1 MEMQG
6 RAADR
11 NRGQLKIFFGYAPGV
26 GKTCA
31 MLQAAQDAR
40 RRGVDVVCGWVD
52 DHGRPGTRSR
62 MGALERLPMMRLPN
76 GAGEFDLDAA
86 LRRRPRLIL
95 LDELNHVNAP
105 LCRHSRRYQ
114 DVEELL
120 NAGIDVNATVNVQHI
135 ESLNDQV
142 AAITGAP
149 ERERIPDEVFD
160 RADQVELVDVEPE
173 DLLERMRAERGD
185 VNWTLETL
193 RALREIALRRCADRV
208 NLLTGEKSAR
218 FHTDEHVLVCLS
230 SAPSNARI
238 IRTAARMAAAFH
250 GGFTALYVETPD
262 FSAMSEADRDRLRA
276 NMRLARQLGATIETV
291 CGDDIPYQIA
301 EFARLSGVSKIVLG
315 RSAAAHKRL
324 IPKPSLTDQL
334 IARAPSMDI
343 YIIPDSASD
352 ADYRPRRSRGPLAGF
367 SPWDI
372 LKSFVVLLGATALSV
387 AFYELGFSEANIIM
401 AYILGVLIT
410 SLVTTHPGYSII
422 SSIASVVIFNY
433 LFTEPRYTLH
443 AYDAGYPVTF
453 VIMFLAAY
461 ITGTLTVRLKNHARQ
476 SAEAAYRTKILF
488 DTDQLLNRAR
498 DRDEIISNL
507 ADQIV
512 KLLNRDVVAYLCEG
526 GELGAPRLFAAQP
539 GALRED
545 MTGEDE
551 RAVAQWVLRN
561 NKHAG
566 ATTDTFS
573 GARCLYLAIRVNQNV
588 YGVVGIA
595 VNGEP
600 LGSFENSVLLSML
613 GEGALALENEKNARE
628 KEAAAILAKNEQL
641 RANLL
646 RSISHDLRTPLT
658 SISGNASNLL
668 TSANDFDE
676 ATKRQLY
683 ADIYDDSM
691 WLINLVENLLSV
703 TRIEEG
709 RMNLNPSA
717 ELMDEV
723 IAEALRHINRR
734 SVEHEISVHS
744 GEDFLLAHMDARLI
758 VQVVINIVDNAV
770 KYTPAGS
777 HIRIET
783 EKAGAWVMVRISD
796 DGPGISDEAKAQVFD
811 MFYSGANQVA
821 DSRRSLGLGLFLCK
835 SIVTAHGGT
844 ITVRDNQPRG
854 TIFEFTLPAE
864 EVQLHE

>member
-86 LRRRPRLIL
+86 LRRRPKLIL
-95 LDELNHVNAP
+95 LDEINHVNAP
-105 LCRHSRRYQ
+105 NCRHSRRYQ

-120 NAGIDVNATVNVQHI
+120 NAGIDVYATVNVQHI

-173 DLLERMRAERGD
+173 DLLERLRAERGD
-185 VNWTLETL
+185 VSWTLETL

-262 FSAMSEADRDRLRA
+262 FAAMSEADRDRLRA

-526 GELGAPRLFAAQP
+526 GELGAPRLFAAQQ
-539 GALRED
+539 GTLRED
-545 MTGEDE
+545 LTGEDE
-551 RAVAQWVLRN
+551 RAVAQWVLKN

-734 SVEHEISVHS
+734 SVEHEISVSS
-744 GEDFLLAHMDARLI
+744 GEDFILAHMDARLI
-758 VQVVINIVDNAV
+758 VQVVINIVDNAI

-777 HIRIET
+777 HIRIAT
-783 EKAGAWVMVRISD
+783 EKAGDWVMVRISD

-844 ITVRDNQPRG
+844 ISVRDNQPHG

>member
-1 MEMQG
+1 MEKQERGAG
-6 RAADR
+6 RS
-11 NRGQLKIFFGYAPGV
+11 RGQLKIFFGYAPGV

-31 MLQAAQDAR
+31 MLQAAQDAH
-40 RRGVDVVCGWVD
+40 RRGVDVVCGCVD
-52 DHGRPGTRSR
+52 DHGRPDTRSR
-62 MGALERLPMMRLPN
+62 MAALEQLPRTPLPN

-105 LCRHSRRYQ
+105 ICRHSRRYQ

-120 NAGIDVNATVNVQHI
+120 KAGIDVYATVNVQHI

-142 AAITGAP
+142 TAITGAP

-160 RADQVELVDVEPE
+160 RADQVELVDIEPE
-173 DLLERMRAERGD
+173 DLLERLRSEHAD
-185 VNWTLETL
+185 APWTLETL

-208 NLLTGEKSAR
+208 NLLTGDARER
-218 FHTDEHVLVCLS
+218 FHTDEHILVCLS

-250 GGFTALYVETPD
+250 GSFTALYVETPD
-262 FSAMSEADRDRLRA
+262 FAAMSEADRERLRA

-301 EFARLSGVSKIVLG
+301 EFARLSGVSRIVLG
-315 RSAAAHKRL
+315 RSAAAHRHL
-324 IPKPSLTDQL
+324 LPKPSLTDQL

-343 YIIPDSASD
+343 YIIPDSASE
-352 ADYRPRRSRGPLAGF
+352 ADYRPRRSRTPLAAF

-372 LKSFVVLLGATALSV
+372 LKSCVVLLGATALSV
-387 AFYELGFSEANIIM
+387 VFYELGFSEANIIM

-410 SLVTTHPGYSII
+410 SLVTMHPGYSII

-512 KLLNRDVVAYLCEG
+512 KLLNRDVVAYLREG
-526 GELGAPRLFAAQP
+526 EELGAPRLFAAQP

-545 MTGEDE
+545 ITGEDARE
-551 RAVAQWVLRN
+551 VAQWVLRN

-600 LGSFENSVLLSML
+600 LGSFEYSVLLSML

-734 SVEHEISVHS
+734 SVEHEISVVS
-744 GEDFLLAHMDARLI
+744 GGDLILAHMDARLI
-758 VQVVINIVDNAV
+758 VQVVINIVDNAI

-777 HIRIET
+777 HIRIST
-783 EKAGAWVMVRISD
+783 EKAGAWVVVRIAD

-835 SIVTAHGGT
+835 SIVTAHGGA
-844 ITVRDNQPRG
+844 IRVKDNRPCGTV
-854 TIFEFTLPAE
+854 FEFTLPAE